1 MKKTILFFCILFFSV
16 TKAQWTLEKLLA
28 EAESRNLNFKI
39 SKNNL
44 RLSKTN
50 ILQSEGMFFPSFN
63 AGAAHSYNFGK
74 TIDRFTNTFANRNVL
89 SQNFFISSNWVL
101 FNGFSRFYQ
110 LRASRFSY
118 LAEEA
123 NYRNA
128 LLELRLNVSTAY
140 LNTLLAKENVKIIR
154 SQLELTEF
162 QVERMKNMVEAGVA
176 AKNALAEIQAQLEN
190 DKFNLVNAENNL
202 NLQMLNLKQVCGLD
216 GEKNFTLADP
226 DLKAEE
232 MNMEKWLSINSEELF
247 DKIVLK
253 YPSVQSAEYALRAS
267 EMAWKASVGAKFPVI
282 SVNGAVGT
290 GYSGLASEV
299 TGVSISGLD
308 TIGITSGGQWVFVP
322 KFDYQTRTKPFFDQY
337 KDNVNK
343 SFGITLTVPLF
354 NNLQNHTAA
363 VQSKIRMENSRLTL
377 EMAKQNLLRTVEQNV
392 QQFRSAYARYKA
404 SIKNEESAN
413 ISFKMNEERLNN
425 GAANLQEYL
434 QAKNRHQAAEIQKN
448 QGLYEAIFRMKILEL
463 MIQSP

>member
-1 MKKTILFFCILFFSV
+1 MKKTIVFFYILFISFSQ
-16 TKAQWTLEKLLA
+16 AQWNLEKLLA

-44 RLSKTN
+44 RISKSN
-50 ILQSEGMFFPSFN
+50 ILQSEGMFFPTFN

-101 FNGFSRFYQ
+101 FNGFSRYYQ
-110 LRASRFSY
+110 LKASRYSY

-140 LNTLLAKENVKIIR
+140 LNALLAKENIKIIQ

-162 QVERMKNMVEAGVA
+162 QVERMKKMVEAGVA
-176 AKNALAEIQAQLEN
+176 AKNTLAEIQAQLEN
-190 DKFNLVNAENNL
+190 DKFNLVNAENNQ
-202 NLQMLNLKQVCGLD
+202 NLQLLNLKQLCGLD
-216 GEKNFTLADP
+216 AEKNFMLAEP

-232 MNMEKWLSINSEELF
+232 VNMEKWLSVNSNDLYE
-247 DKIVLK
+247 KIVLK
-253 YPSVQSAEYALRAS
+253 YPSVQSAEYAVRAS

-282 SVNGAVGT
+282 SLNGAVGT
-290 GYSGLASEV
+290 GYSGLASEI
-299 TGVSISGLD
+299 TGVNISGLD
-308 TIGITSGGQWVFVP
+308 TIGITSGGQLVFVP

-337 KDNVNK
+337 KDNINK

-363 VQSKIRMENSRLTL
+363 VQSKIRMENSRLSL
-377 EMAKQNLLRTVEQNV
+377 ELARQNLLRMVEQNV

-404 SIKNEESAN
+404 SVKNEESAF

-425 GAANLQEYL
+425 GAGNMQEYL
-434 QAKNRHQAAEIQKN
+434 QAKNRYQAAGIQKV

-463 MIQSP
+463 MVQAP

>member
-1 MKKTILFFCILFFSV
+1 MKKTILFLSV
-16 TKAQWTLEKLLA
+16 LLISAAKAQWTLEKLLV
-28 EAESRNLNFKI
+28 EAENRNLNFKI

-50 ILQSEGMFFPSFN
+50 ILQSEGTFFPSFN

-101 FNGFSRFYQ
+101 FNGFARFYQ
-110 LRASRFSY
+110 LKASRYSY

-128 LLELRLNVSTAY
+128 LLELRVNVSTAY
-140 LNTLLAKENVKIIR
+140 LNTLLARENIRIIQ
-154 SQLELTEF
+154 SQLALTEF
-162 QVERMKNMVEAGVA
+162 QAERMKNLVEAGVA
-176 AKNALAEIQAQLEN
+176 AKNTLVEILAQLEN

-202 NLQMLNLKQVCGLD
+202 NLQLLNLKQACGLD
-216 GEKNFTLADP
+216 GEKNFSLAEP
-226 DLKAEE
+226 DLKSDE
-232 MNMEKWLSINSEELF
+232 MNMEKWLNVSSDELF
-247 DKIVLK
+247 NKIVLK
-253 YPSVQSAEYALRAS
+253 YPSVQSAEYAVRAS
-267 EMAWKASVGAKFPVI
+267 EMAWKATMGAKFPVI
-282 SVNGAVGT
+282 SLNGAVGT
-290 GYSGLASEV
+290 GYSGLASEI
-299 TGVSISGLD
+299 TGVNISGLD
-308 TIGITSGGQWVFVP
+308 TIGITSGGQLVFVP

-363 VQSKIRMENSRLTL
+363 VQSKIRMENARLSL
-377 EMAKQNLLRTVEQNV
+377 EVAKQNLLRIVEQNV

-404 SIKNEESAN
+404 SVKNEESAYM
-413 ISFKMNEERLNN
+413 SFKMNEERLNN
-425 GAANLQEYL
+425 GAGNMQDYL
-434 QAKNRHQAAEIQKN
+434 QAKNRYQAAEIQKV
-448 QGLYEAIFRMKILEL
+448 QALYEAIFRMKILEL
-463 MIQSP
+463 MVQAQ